1 MIASTQRIVKGI
13 WIPIEVW
20 CARDLNWNEKILLM
34 EISSF
39 TDTDRDCYM
48 SNSYIAKLLNVTEV
62 SASRLLSSL
71 IRKGY
76 VEKTRFDGRRRY
88 IRSLVVTARQTCQE
102 SLVSLNTNDKAGLTS
117 VLTDYNKINN
127 IDYNIPTGN
136 ITSEESITDVISSSS
151 VISPTPCG
159 SCGGREV
166 KRSPKFTPPT
176 VEEVGEHLRGRGPE
190 YSSIDPEEFVAFY
203 QSKGWMVGKSPMKD
217 WHAALVTWAKRN
229 RRDGRKPRGGE
240 PVIAPVALALEENER
255 TMRELMEKARAEIGE
270 DELKQLPI

>member
-48 SNSYIAKLLNVTEV
+48 SNSYIAKLLDVTEV

-88 IRSLVVTARQTCQE
+88 VRSLVVTARQTCQE
-102 SLVSLNTNDKAGLTS
+102 SLVSLNTNDKAGLTPA
-117 VLTDYNKINN
+117 LTDYNKINN
-127 IDYNIPTGN
+127 IDYNIPTGDN
-136 ITSEESITDVISSSS
+136 ITSEEDITSVIDSSS
-151 VISPTPCG
+151 VISSPSG
-159 SCGGREV
+159 SAREEV
-166 KRSPKFTPPT
+166 LRRRKFTPPT
-176 VEEVGEHLRGRGPE
+176 VEQVRDYCDGRGPE
-190 YSSIDPEEFVAFY
+190 YQSIDPEEFVAFY
-203 QSKGWMVGKSPMKD
+203 QSKGWLVGKSPMKD
-217 WHAALVTWAKRN
+217 WHAALVTWARKRV
-229 RRDGRKPRGGE
+229 RGRPSRGGG

-255 TMRELMEKARAEIGE
+255 TMQELLEKARAELG
-270 DELKQLPI
+270 DDNVKSLPI